1 MNHVKRWIRKT
12 AIYKTYQ
19 ILSQELRI
27 RNWTRED
34 QKNGLFYS
42 EFIKPGMLC
51 FDIGA
56 NIGNRTKVFLKL
68 GATVVAV
75 EPQNTCMKVLER
87 HYGRNPR
94 VTLVHKAVGAAQGI
108 QEMMIASEH
117 TLSSLSKA
125 WVAQVRKTGRFSE
138 SSWEGKQEVT
148 LTTLDQLIGT
158 HGVPDFIKID
168 VEGYEYEVVKGLSRP
183 VDLLSLEFTPEYV
196 DSTISCINHLS
207 GLGPVQCN
215 WSKNES
221 MAMVLG
227 GWVDAHVMMELLDS
241 YRNKPFFGDVYVRS
255 AGQDL

>member
-1 MNHVKRWIRKT
+1 M
-12 AIYKTYQ
+12 
-19 ILSQELRI
+19 
-27 RNWTRED
+27 
-34 QKNGLFYS
+34 FYS
-42 EFIKPGMLC
+42 DFIKPGMLC

-56 NIGNRTKVFLKL
+56 NIGNRAKVFLKL
-68 GATVVAV
+68 GAAVVAV

-94 VTLVHKAVGAAQGI
+94 VTLVHKAVGAAQGV

-117 TLSSLSKA
+117 TLSSLSKT

-148 LTTLDQLIGT
+148 LTTLDHLIEI

-168 VEGYEYEVVKGLSRP
+168 VEGYEHEVVKGLTRP
-183 VDLLSLEFTPEYV
+183 VNLLSLEFTPEYV
-196 DSTISCINHLS
+196 DSTINCINHLS

-227 GWVDAHVMMELLDS
+227 GWVDAHDMIALLDS
-241 YRNKPFFGDVYVRS
+241 YRHESFFGDVYVQF
-255 AGQDL
+255 AGKDS